1 LHLNAHF
8 LHNVINL
15 TFYNYFGGQSYRQT
29 YINMHTWR
37 GIEILVIF
45 VIIGEK
51 QNVTVQ

>member
-1 LHLNAHF
+1 
-8 LHNVINL
+8 
-15 TFYNYFGGQSYRQT
+15 
-29 YINMHTWR
+29 MHTWR